1 MCPWTNSPTRVP
13 WSRKVRRDAPG
24 PARELR
30 PGLNDTVV
38 TPCARPDFRS
48 PEALRKSGPTL
59 AVKTMI
65 ND

>member
-24 PARELR
+24 PAREFR
-30 PGLNDTVV
+30 SGLNDTLVN
-38 TPCARPDFRS
+38 PLCPS
-48 PEALRKSGPTL
+48 GLPKPEALRKSGPTL